1 MAIDMRKI
9 QEMDPANRQAPMQG
23 QAQPQMQMPMQGQPP
38 MQMPMQEDP
47 MANMPTSAVR
57 DGSEQEAFIKGQR
70 MGAQQTARQAG
81 TGFGGEDPD
90 HQRGMT
96 KERLQKAMRTL
107 NKYKSG
113 KASVDRRIIS
123 AQNWWKLNNWQQIE
137 HEKGVKG
144 ATERKS
150 STGWLWNSIVGKHAD
165 AMASFPEPVI
175 LPRMEDDKPEAKK
188 LSDIV
193 PVVMALNDF
202 EKTYSDC
209 TWQKMQEGT
218 GAYGVFW
225 DPTKLNGMGDINIRK
240 INLLNLFWEPGINDI
255 QESKNVFYVSLE
267 DNEKLE
273 QMHPELVGKL
283 KHKSIVVAK
292 YRYDDSVDTTDMS
305 VVVDWYYFRY
315 DNGKKELHYCKFV
328 GENVLYSTE
337 EKGQPLYDDAE
348 YPFVLDPLYPIEGS
362 PTGYGL
368 IDICKDSQMDL
379 DVLNQAMVLNCAAA
393 ATPRFFTR
401 KDGGVNEDEFAD
413 WSKPFVH
420 VNGNLGDDSIRP
432 VVVNEINGNIMNM
445 LQQKIDEV
453 KFISGNVDVANGS
466 TPSGVTSASGI
477 AALQEASGRTS
488 ADSTKAAYRAYKSIV
503 IMVIERI
510 RQFYDIPRTFRI
522 LGDRGEEQFTQ
533 FSNAGITPQPMM
545 GGMGLQDG
553 YRLPV
558 FDIDVRA
565 QKETAYTKM
574 SQNELALQFFN
585 MGFFNP
591 ELTDQVLMALDMM
604 DFKGKDELLQKVQQN
619 GTIQDTFMQ
628 VLQIALSLAQK
639 YDPAIADQLMMVGQQ
654 MLGDQMGAMPVPDGG
669 QAPKMGGN
677 DLRDTAS
684 NPYLNKARAR
694 TADTISPD

>member
-9 QEMDPANRQAPMQG
+9 QQMDPGNQQQAMPPM
-23 QAQPQMQMPMQGQPP
+23 QAQPQMPVQD
-38 MQMPMQEDP
+38 DP
-47 MANMPTSAVR
+47 LASLPTSAVR
-57 DGSEQEAFIKGQR
+57 DGSANDAFVKGQR
-70 MGAQQTARQAG
+70 MGAERVAREAG
-81 TGFGGEDPD
+81 TSFGGSDPEKE
-90 HQRGMT
+90 HGMT
-96 KERLQKAMRTL
+96 KERLRKAERTL
-107 NKYKSG
+107 MKYKAG
-113 KASVDRRIIS
+113 KASVDRRIVN

-137 HEKGVKG
+137 LEKGTRG
-144 ATERKS
+144 ATNRKP

-165 AMASFPEPVI
+165 AMASFPEPVV
-175 LPRMEDDKPEAKK
+175 LPRMEDDKAEAKQ

-225 DPTKLNGMGDINIRK
+225 DPTKLNGMGDISIRK
-240 INLLNLFWEPGINDI
+240 INLLNLFWEPGVNDI

-292 YRYDDSVDTTDMS
+292 YRYDDNVDTTDMS
-305 VVVDWYYFRY
+305 AVVDWYYFRY
-315 DNGKKELHYCKFV
+315 DNGKKELHYCQFV
-328 GENVLYSTE
+328 GENVIFCTE
-337 EKGQPLYDDAE
+337 ENGQPLYEDAE

-362 PTGYGL
+362 PAGYGL
-368 IDICKDSQMDL
+368 IDICKDSQMDI
-379 DVLNQAMVLNCAAA
+379 DVLNQAMVLNCATS
-393 ATPRFFTR
+393 ATPRYFLR
-401 KDGGVNEDEFAD
+401 KDGGVNEEEFAD

-420 VNGNLGDDSIRP
+420 TNGNLGEDTLRP
-432 VVVNEINGNIMNM
+432 VQVNQINGNIMNM
-445 LQQKIDEV
+445 LQQKIEEL
-453 KFISGNVDVANGS
+453 KFVSGNVDVANGS

-488 ADSTKAAYRAYKSIV
+488 ADSTRAAYRAFKSIV
-503 IMVIERI
+503 VMVIERI

-522 LGDRGEEQFTQ
+522 LGERGEEQFTS
-533 FSNAGITPQPMM
+533 FSNAGIVPQPMM

-553 YRLPV
+553 FRLPM

-574 SQNELALQFFN
+574 SQNELALQFYN
-585 MGFFNP
+585 LGFFNP
-591 ELTDQVLMALDMM
+591 EMTDQVLMALDMM
-604 DFKGKDELLQKVQQN
+604 DFKGKDELLQKIQQN

-628 VLQIALSLAQK
+628 VLQIALSLTQK

-654 MLGDQMGAMPVPDGG
+654 MLGDQMGAMP
-669 QAPKMGGN
+669 APNGEEPKAGGN
-677 DLRDTAS
+677 DLRDTAT
-684 NPYLNKARAR
+684 NPYLNKAKAR
-694 TADTISPD
+694 SADSIQP